1 MCIYIYICTRSTYI
15 IPQVQASIM
24 RTILLGK
31 GEFDLQVLLYYGSGS
46 FCDSSYSMKFKN
58 MNIGILHEIIHSIN
72 LFNLIYIHTIVN
84 IL

>member
-1 MCIYIYICTRSTYI
+1 MYTEYVHHSSSSGLYN
-15 IPQVQASIM
+15 AN
-24 RTILLGK
+24 ILLGR
-31 GEFDLQVLLYYGSGS
+31 GEFDLEVLLYYGSGS

-58 MNIGILHEIIHSIN
+58 INIGILHEIIHSIN